1 MIKIDKIK
9 AKLDIH
15 TIDVFVNSFKAMAIR
30 IFGLIVGLL
39 VSIFLARNLGA
50 EGLGVVN
57 YANRV
62 GVIFLVLTMFG
73 FENVIIKYIAIAK
86 SKFDNKSI
94 ANTIKTSLFFNI
106 SISIFFATVGFIL
119 LESFFDYWFLESQE
133 LYIPLLITLI
143 ILIPQT
149 LSAIYGAALNGYGK
163 IWQSNFLNQN
173 LTIMFVGVGLILY
186 FFLNIKFTPVSV
198 LILYGLSRIL
208 VALTITVFWK
218 NTFRNKI
225 KGQFNFKP
233 MFSLA
238 KPMLL
243 VGGTSVIASNV
254 DIIMLG
260 ILGTFKDVG
269 VYSVCL
275 RLATLTSLFLQVS
288 NSALAPKLASL
299 FNQSRI
305 DEMQLMVNRVTKLL
319 VLVACFFLLF
329 FLVFG
334 EWFLGLWGPE
344 FKDAIWILIILVSGQ
359 VFNIS
364 TGCSGVLLTMCGFE
378 KHHGFISLFGLF
390 INIIL
395 NVTLIYQFGALGAAI
410 ATTSTVI
417 VENLS
422 KVILAKQKIGVL
434 TIPLNFK

>member
-1 MIKIDKIK
+1 MINVDKIK
-9 AKLDIH
+9 AKLDKH
-15 TIDVFVNSFKAMAIR
+15 TIEVFVNTFKAMTIR

-39 VSIFLARNLGA
+39 VSIFLARTLGA

-57 YANRV
+57 FANKV

-86 SKFDNKSI
+86 SKFDKISI
-94 ANTIKTSLFFNI
+94 ANTIKTSLFFNL
-106 SISIFFATVGFIL
+106 SISIFFATVGAIFLKSI
-119 LESFFDYWFLESQE
+119 FKFWFLESQE
-133 LYIPLLITLI
+133 LYIPILI
-143 ILIPQT
+143 ILIVLIPQT

-173 LTIMFVGVGLILY
+173 LTILFVGFGLILY
-186 FFLNIKFTPVSV
+186 FFLEVKFTPITV
-198 LILYGLSRIL
+198 LILYGVSRIL
-208 VALTITVFWK
+208 VALIITVFWK
-218 NTFRNKI
+218 NTFRNKT

-243 VGGTSVIASNV
+243 VGGASVIASNV

-260 ILGTFKDVG
+260 VLGTFEDVG

-275 RLATLTSLFLQVS
+275 RLAMLTSLFLQVS
-288 NSALAPKLASL
+288 NAALAPKLASL
-299 FNQSRI
+299 FHQSRI
-305 DEMQLMVNRVTKLL
+305 DEMQLMVSRVTKGL
-319 VLVACFFLLF
+319 VLVAFFFLLF
-329 FLVFG
+329 FFIFG
-334 EWFLGLWGPE
+334 EWFLGLWGAE
-344 FKDAIWILIILVSGQ
+344 FKDAYWILIILVSGQ

-364 TGCSGVLLTMCGFE
+364 TGCSGVLLNMGGFE
-378 KHHGFISLFGLF
+378 KYHGFISLFGLF

-395 NVTLIYQFGALGAAI
+395 NVILIFEFGAFGAAL
-410 ATTSTVI
+410 ATTLTVI

-422 KVILAKQKIGVL
+422 KVILAKLKTGIL
-434 TIPLNFK
+434 TIPYR

>member
-186 FFLNIKFTPVSV
+186 FF
-198 LILYGLSRIL
+198 
-208 VALTITVFWK
+208 
-218 NTFRNKI
+218 
-225 KGQFNFKP
+225 
-233 MFSLA
+233 
-238 KPMLL
+238 
-243 VGGTSVIASNV
+243 
-254 DIIMLG
+254 
-260 ILGTFKDVG
+260 
-269 VYSVCL
+269 
-275 RLATLTSLFLQVS
+275 
-288 NSALAPKLASL
+288 
-299 FNQSRI
+299 
-305 DEMQLMVNRVTKLL
+305 
-319 VLVACFFLLF
+319 
-329 FLVFG
+329 
-334 EWFLGLWGPE
+334 
-344 FKDAIWILIILVSGQ
+344 
-359 VFNIS
+359 
-364 TGCSGVLLTMCGFE
+364 
-378 KHHGFISLFGLF
+378 
-390 INIIL
+390 
-395 NVTLIYQFGALGAAI
+395 
-410 ATTSTVI
+410 
-417 VENLS
+417 
-422 KVILAKQKIGVL
+422 
-434 TIPLNFK
+434 